1 MGCSD
6 ARRKAQSAS
15 IRSKLVYAAGTGT
28 QDGPIV
34 VRRHDRLTRIR
45 IVSAEH
51 GIVVGRSSS
60 RLESLED
67 GCAALA
73 GSGAHAGHGI
83 DPNQLDAR
91 WDPERNRRLIGEREL
106 HEIPGDRRSGA
117 ARLRISAQTAGLVVA
132 HIEADHEI

>member
-15 IRSKLVYAAGTGT
+15 IGSKLVYATGTGT

-34 VRRHDRLTRIR
+34 IRRHDRLTRIR
-45 IVSAEH
+45 IVRSEH
-51 GIVVGRSSS
+51 GIVVGRRSS

-83 DPNQLDAR
+83 DPNQLDPR
-91 WDPERNRRLIGEREL
+91 RNPERNPRLVAE
-106 HEIPGDRRSGA
+106 PDPPY
-117 ARLRISAQTAGLVVA
+117 ISAHLPP
-132 HIEADHEI
+132 